1 MIPSRRRAVALAL
14 LLSLSSLAPAAHSQR
29 SPKKPKERP
38 DVAKFRVRAGAILSD
53 AKAAKGHWG
62 VLVLDA
68 ATGETLYALNPEKYF
83 TPASNTKLYTTIS
96 ALALLGPDFRWRT
109 TLESRGTLDQHGR
122 LRADVV
128 LVGRGDPN
136 LSNRKFPF
144 DTKVERDGPPEKVLA
159 ELADQ
164 LIARGVKQIEGDIV
178 ADDSHFPAERYASG
192 WAIDDMTSGYGAPVS
207 ALTVSDNTLTIEL
220 RPAGREGDPAWFG
233 VEPWAEFYEIVNE
246 VRTAAAA
253 AAAKADVSA
262 VREPGS
268 RRVVLRGS
276 IPLGAEPRRISL
288 AVEEPA
294 EFAAALLKRLLE
306 SRGVRIYGRS
316 RAQHLSRAEP
326 RDEVPA
332 APSETPA
339 STADAPVVLAEH
351 VSGPLLDDVRLVNK
365 ISQNLHAE
373 LLLRAIGREKG
384 TAGSTAAAL
393 KVVQEFFKS
402 IGIPEGDVSTY
413 DGSGLSRRNLVTPRA
428 TVALLAWAAQQPW
441 AEAFIAT
448 LPVSAQDGTLA
459 ERMKDTPAAGRI
471 HAKTGTLGNVNALS
485 GFAATLHGARVVF
498 SMFGNAHNL
507 RGADATAVLDSLCVA
522 LVEELGAPPP
532 SKRKKK

>member
-1 MIPSRRRAVALAL
+1 MIPSRRRAVALTL
-14 LLSLSSLAPAAHSQR
+14 LLSLCSFAPAVYSQR
-29 SPKKPKERP
+29 APKKPKVRA
-38 DVAKFRVRAGAILSD
+38 DVAKFSARADAILAD

-68 ATGETLYALNPEKYF
+68 VTGETLYAHNPEKYF
-83 TPASNTKLYTTIS
+83 TPASNTKLYTTIP

-109 TLESRGTLDQHGR
+109 TLESRAALDTQGR
-122 LRADVV
+122 LRGDVV

-164 LIARGVKQIEGDIV
+164 LVARGVKQIEGDIV
-178 ADDSHFPAERYASG
+178 ADDSYFPAERYASG
-192 WAIDDMTSGYGAPVS
+192 WAIDDMTYGYGAPVS
-207 ALTVSDNTLTIEL
+207 ALTVNDNVLTIEI
-220 RPAGREGDPAWFG
+220 RPGDHEGEFAWFG

-246 VRTAAAA
+246 VRTAAAGT
-253 AAAKADVSA
+253 KVDISAD
-262 VREPGS
+262 REPGS

-276 IPLGAEPRRISL
+276 IPLGAEPRRIAL

-294 EFAAALLKRLLE
+294 EFDAALLKRLLE
-306 SRGVRIYGRS
+306 SRGVRIYGHA
-316 RAQHLSRAEP
+316 RAQHEPTPTVAEN
-326 RDEVPA
+326 
-332 APSETPA
+332 
-339 STADAPVVLAEH
+339 PVVLAEH
-351 VSGPLLDDVRLVNK
+351 LSGPLLDDVRLVNK

-384 TAGSTAAAL
+384 TEGSTDAGL

-402 IGIPEGDVSTY
+402 IGIAEGDVATY
-413 DGSGLSRRNLVTPRA
+413 DGSGLSRRNLITPRA
-428 TVALLAWAAQQPW
+428 TVTLLSWAAKQPW
-441 AEAFIAT
+441 AEPFIAT
-448 LPVSAQDGTLA
+448 LPISAEDGTLT
-459 ERMKDTPAAGRI
+459 ERMKGTPAAGRI
-471 HAKTGTLGNVNALS
+471 HAKTGSLGNVNALS
-485 GFAATLHGARVVF
+485 GFADTLHGTRVIF

-507 RGADATAVLDSLCVA
+507 RGAEATAVHDSLCIA

-532 SKRKKK
+532 SKKKKR